1 MTTGAPGRLLTVVG
15 ARPQFVKAMPVSRAI
30 ARAPGLAEVMVH
42 TGQHHDPALSDSFF
56 RELDLPEP
64 VENLGIHG
72 GTHGEMTGRMLAA
85 LDAVIARH
93 APDLVIVYGDTNS
106 TLAGALAAAKAGVPV
121 AHVEAGLR
129 VFDRTMPEETNRVV
143 VDHLSRLLFAPTR
156 AAVGHL
162 AREGLV
168 EGVFHVG
175 DVMQDAV
182 LAMAALP
189 DRGEGDGVVRRLGLT
204 PGAYAVA
211 TLHRAA
217 TTDSAASLASAVGYL
232 RQHAARLPVVLP
244 LHPRTREAAARFGV
258 DLAGLRVVAPLGPI
272 DMQRLLAGCAL
283 VLTDSGGLQKEAYF
297 HRKPCVT
304 LRDDTEW
311 SETVE
316 AGWNRL
322 WTVNDYRPRREID
335 DYGAGDAAERI
346 VATIARFVAETLDA
360 PRATTGTRP

>member
-1 MTTGAPGRLLTVVG
+1 
-15 ARPQFVKAMPVSRAI
+15 
-30 ARAPGLAEVMVH
+30 
-42 TGQHHDPALSDSFF
+42 
-56 RELDLPEP
+56 
-64 VENLGIHG
+64 
-72 GTHGEMTGRMLAA
+72 
-85 LDAVIARH
+85 
-93 APDLVIVYGDTNS
+93 
-106 TLAGALAAAKAGVPV
+106 V

-129 VFDRTMPEETNRVV
+129 VFDRSMPEETNRVV
-143 VDHLSRLLFAPTR
+143 VDHLSRLLFAPTQ

-168 EGVFHVG
+168 EGVHHVG

-189 DRGEGDGVVRRLGLT
+189 DRGDGVVSGLGLA

-217 TTDSAASLASAVGYL
+217 TTESAANLAAAVGYL
-232 RQHAARLPVVLP
+232 RRHAQRQPVILP

-258 DLAGLRVVAPLGPI
+258 DLDGLTVIQPLGPI
-272 DMQRLLAGCAL
+272 AMQRLLADCAL

-311 SETVE
+311 SETVD

-322 WTVNDYRPRREID
+322 WTVDDYRPRREID
-335 DYGAGDAAERI
+335 DYGEGDAAERI
-346 VATIARFVAETLDA
+346 VATIARFLAKGLA
-360 PRATTGTRP
+360 SPRAVSRAMTGAGR

>member
-1 MTTGAPGRLLTVVG
+1 VTARLLTVVG

-30 ARAPGLAEVMVH
+30 ARTPGLAEVMVH
-42 TGQHHDPALSDSFF
+42 TGQHHDAALSDSFF

-64 VENLGIHG
+64 AENLGIHG

-85 LDAVIARH
+85 LDGVIARH

-121 AHVEAGLR
+121 AHIEAGLR
-129 VFDRTMPEETNRVV
+129 VFDRTLPEETNRVV

-182 LAMAALP
+182 LAMAALT
-189 DRGEGDGVVRRLGLT
+189 DRGDGDGVARRLGLA

-217 TTDSAASLASAVGYL
+217 TTDSAASLAAAVGYL
-232 RQHAARLPVVLP
+232 RRHAARLPVILP
-244 LHPRTREAAARFGV
+244 LHPRTREAAGRFGV
-258 DLAGLRVVAPLGPI
+258 DLAGLTVVEPLGPI

-346 VATIARFVAETLDA
+346 VSRIARFVAENLGA
-360 PRATTGTRP
+360 PRAVTGARP

>member
-1 MTTGAPGRLLTVVG
+1 VSARLLTVVG
-15 ARPQFVKAMPVSRAI
+15 ARPQFVKAMPVSRALR
-30 ARAPGLAEVMVH
+30 RAPGLTEVMVH
-42 TGQHHDPALSDSFF
+42 TGQHHDAALSEAFF
-56 RELDLPEP
+56 EALDLPAP
-64 VENLGIHG
+64 AENLGIHG
-72 GTHGEMTGRMLAA
+72 GSHGEMTGRMLAA
-85 LDAVIARH
+85 LDGVIARH

-129 VFDRTMPEETNRVV
+129 VFDRSMPEETNRVV

-156 AAVGHL
+156 TAVANL

-168 EGVFHVG
+168 EGVLHVG

-182 LAMAALP
+182 LAMAAMP
-189 DRGEGDGVVRRLGLT
+189 RPGPGVLQRLGLT

-217 TTDSAASLASAVGYL
+217 TTDDGASLAAAVGYL
-232 RQHAARLPVVLP
+232 RARLTRLPVVLP
-244 LHPRTREAAARFGV
+244 LHPRTRAAATRFGV
-258 DLAGLRVVAPLGPI
+258 DLAGLTVIEPLGPL
-272 DMQRLLAGCAL
+272 DMQRLLADCAT
-283 VLTDSGGLQKEAYF
+283 VFTDSGGLQKEAYF

-311 SETVE
+311 TETVE

-322 WTVNDYRPRREID
+322 WTVADYRPRREIE
-335 DYGAGDAAERI
+335 DYGTGEAAERI
-346 VATIARFVAETLDA
+346 VQAIEWFLAVDA
-360 PRATTGTRP
+360 APSAVTGAHA

>member
-30 ARAPGLAEVMVH
+30 ARTPGLVEVMVH
-42 TGQHHDPALSDSFF
+42 TGQHHDSALSDSFF

-64 VENLGIHG
+64 IENLGIHG

-85 LDAVIARH
+85 LDGAIARH
-93 APDLVIVYGDTNS
+93 APGLVIVYGDTNS

-143 VDHLSRLLFAPTR
+143 VDHVSRLLFAPTR

-162 AREGLV
+162 KREGLV
-168 EGVFHVG
+168 EGVHHVG

-182 LAMAALP
+182 LAMAALS
-189 DRGEGDGVVRRLGLT
+189 DRGESVLRRLGLT
-204 PGAYAVA
+204 SGAYAVA

-217 TTDSAASLASAVGYL
+217 TTDSAASLAAAVGYL
-232 RQHAARLPVVLP
+232 RQQAARLPVVLP
-244 LHPRTREAAARFGV
+244 LHPRTREAANRFGV
-258 DLAGLRVVAPLGPI
+258 DLAGLRIIEPLGPI

-322 WTVNDYRPRREID
+322 WTVSDYRPRREID

-346 VATIARFVAETLDA
+346 VATIARFVAETHDT

>member
-1 MTTGAPGRLLTVVG
+1 MGRLLTVVG

-30 ARAPGLAEVMVH
+30 ARAPGLTEVLVH

-56 RELDLPEP
+56 RELGLPEP
-64 VENLGIHG
+64 AENLGIHG
-72 GTHGEMTGRMLAA
+72 GSQGEMTGRMLAA
-85 LDAVIARH
+85 LDGVIARVE
-93 APDLVIVYGDTNS
+93 PDLVIVYGDTNS
-106 TLAGALAAAKAGVPV
+106 TLAGALAAAKSNVPI

-129 VFDRTMPEETNRVV
+129 VFDRSMPEETNRVV

-168 EGVFHVG
+168 DGVRHVG

-189 DRGEGDGVVRRLGLT
+189 VAGQGVLARLDLA
-204 PGAYAVA
+204 PGGYAVA

-217 TTDSAASLASAVGYL
+217 TTDNAAALAAAVGYL
-232 RQHAARLPVVLP
+232 RQQARRLPIVLP
-244 LHPRTREAAARFGV
+244 LHPRTREAAIRFGV
-258 DLAGLRVVAPLGPI
+258 DLSGLMITAPLGPL
-272 DMQRLLAGCAL
+272 DMQRLLAGCAA
-283 VLTDSGGLQKEAYF
+283 VFTDSGGLQKEAYF

-311 SETVE
+311 SETVD

-322 WTVNDYRPRREID
+322 WTAADYRPRREID

-346 VATIARFVAETLDA
+346 VQAIAEFLAAAAPVAIGA
-360 PRATTGTRP
+360 QA

>member
-1 MTTGAPGRLLTVVG
+1 VTARLLTVVG

-30 ARAPGLAEVMVH
+30 ARTPGLVEVMVH
-42 TGQHHDPALSDSFF
+42 TGQHHDAALSDSFF
-56 RELDLPEP
+56 RQLDLPEP
-64 VENLGIHG
+64 AENLGIHG
-72 GTHGEMTGRMLAA
+72 GSHGEMTGRMLAA
-85 LDAVIARH
+85 LDGVIARH

-129 VFDRTMPEETNRVV
+129 VFDRSMPEETNRVV

-182 LAMAALP
+182 LAMAALAALAAR
-189 DRGEGDGVVRRLGLT
+189 DDESGDVLRRLGLA
-204 PGAYAVA
+204 PGAYALA

-217 TTDSAASLASAVGYL
+217 TTDSAASLAAAVGYL
-232 RQHAARLPVVLP
+232 RWRAGETPVVLP
-244 LHPRTREAAARFGV
+244 LHPRTRAAAVRFGV
-258 DLAGLRVVAPLGPI
+258 DLAGLTVIEPLGPI
-272 DMQRLLAGCAL
+272 DMQALLAGCAQ

-311 SETVE
+311 GETVE

-322 WTVNDYRPRREID
+322 WTVSDYRPRREID
-335 DYGAGDAAERI
+335 DYGAGDAADRI

-360 PRATTGTRP
+360 PRAATGARS

>member
-1 MTTGAPGRLLTVVG
+1 MTSRLLTVVG

-30 ARAPGLAEVMVH
+30 ARAPGLTEVLVH
-42 TGQHHDPALSDSFF
+42 TGQHHDAALSDSFF
-56 RELDLPEP
+56 RELGLPEP
-64 VENLGIHG
+64 AQNLGIHG
-72 GTHGEMTGRMLAA
+72 GSHGEMTGRMLAA
-85 LDAVIARH
+85 LDGVIARVQ
-93 APDLVIVYGDTNS
+93 PDLVIVYGDTNS
-106 TLAGALAAAKAGVPV
+106 TLAGALAAAKSGVPV

-129 VFDRTMPEETNRVV
+129 VFDRSMPEETNRVV

-162 AREGLV
+162 AREGLT
-168 EGVFHVG
+168 EGVHHVG

-189 DRGEGDGVVRRLGLT
+189 VSGPDVLARLGLE
-204 PGAYAVA
+204 PDAYAVA

-217 TTDSAASLASAVGYL
+217 TTDSAASLAVAVGYL
-232 RQHAARLPVVLP
+232 RREARRLPVVLP
-244 LHPRTREAAARFGV
+244 LHPRTRQAAARFGV
-258 DLAGLRVVAPLGPI
+258 DMSGLRVIEPVGPL

-311 SETVE
+311 SETVD

-322 WTVNDYRPRREID
+322 WTVADYRPRYEID

-346 VATIARFVAETLDA
+346 VQAIARFLAAQAA
-360 PRATTGTRP
+360 PLAASGGLA

>member
-1 MTTGAPGRLLTVVG
+1 MGRLLTVVG

-30 ARAPGLAEVMVH
+30 RRAPGLTEVMVH
-42 TGQHHDPALSDSFF
+42 TGQHHDAALSDSVFHD
-56 RELDLPEP
+56 LDLPEP
-64 VENLGIHG
+64 AENLGIHG
-72 GTHGEMTGRMLAA
+72 GSHGEMTGRMLAA
-85 LDAVIARH
+85 LDGVIARVQ
-93 APDLVIVYGDTNS
+93 PDLVIVYGDTNS
-106 TLAGALAAAKAGVPV
+106 TLAGALAAAKADVPV

-129 VFDRTMPEETNRVV
+129 VFDRSMPEETNRVV
-143 VDHLSRLLFAPTR
+143 VDHLSRLLFAPTQ

-189 DRGEGDGVVRRLGLT
+189 ARGQDVLQRLGLAPQT
-204 PGAYAVA
+204 YAVA

-217 TTDSAASLASAVGYL
+217 TTDSVASLAAAVGYL
-232 RQHAARLPVVLP
+232 RQQAKALPVVIP
-244 LHPRTREAAARFGV
+244 LHPRTRQAAARFGV
-258 DLAGLRVVAPLGPI
+258 DLAGLTVIDPLGPL
-272 DMQRLLAGCAL
+272 DMQRLLAGCAS
-283 VLTDSGGLQKEAYF
+283 VFTDSGGLQKEAYF

-311 SETVE
+311 RETVD

-322 WTVNDYRPRREID
+322 WTVNSYRPRRPID
-335 DYGAGDAAERI
+335 DYGPGDAAERI
-346 VATIARFVAETLDA
+346 VQAITRFLAMRADA
-360 PRATTGTRP
+360 PRAVTGAGA

>member
-1 MTTGAPGRLLTVVG
+1 VGRLLTVVG

-30 ARAPGLAEVMVH
+30 ARAPGLTEVMVH
-42 TGQHHDPALSDSFF
+42 TGQHHDAALSDSFF

-64 VENLGIHG
+64 AENLGIHG
-72 GTHGEMTGRMLAA
+72 GSHGEMTGRMLAA
-85 LDAVIARH
+85 LDGVIARH

-129 VFDRTMPEETNRVV
+129 VFDRSMPEETNRVV

-168 EGVFHVG
+168 EGVHHVG

-189 DRGEGDGVVRRLGLT
+189 RPANSVLCRLDL
-204 PGAYAVA
+204 PLGAYAVA

-217 TTDSAASLASAVGYL
+217 TTDSAANLAAAVGYL
-232 RQHAARLPVVLP
+232 RQYVGRGPVVLP

-258 DLAGLRVVAPLGPI
+258 DLAGLTVIEPLGPI
-272 DMQRLLAGCAL
+272 DMQRLLTNCAV

-311 SETVE
+311 SETVD

-322 WTVNDYRPRREID
+322 WTVNDYRPRHEID

-346 VATIARFVAETLDA
+346 VLTIARFLAQDRGGELAA
-360 PRATTGTRP
+360 PRAMTGARP

>member
-1 MTTGAPGRLLTVVG
+1 VTTGRGGRLLTVVG

-30 ARAPGLAEVMVH
+30 AGAPGLTEVMVH
-42 TGQHHDPALSDSFF
+42 TGQHHDASLSDSFF
-56 RELDLPEP
+56 RELNLPEP
-64 VENLGIHG
+64 AVNLGIHG
-72 GTHGEMTGRMLAA
+72 GSHGEMTGRMLAA
-85 LDAVIARH
+85 LDGVIARH
-93 APDLVIVYGDTNS
+93 EPDLVIVYGDTNS
-106 TLAGALAAAKAGVPV
+106 TLAGALAAAKSGVPV

-129 VFDRTMPEETNRVV
+129 VFDRSMPEETNRVV

-156 AAVGHL
+156 TAVGHL
-162 AREGLV
+162 TREGLV
-168 EGVFHVG
+168 EGVHHVG

-189 DRGEGDGVVRRLGLT
+189 RPGNSVLCRLNL
-204 PGAYAVA
+204 PQGAYAVA

-217 TTDSAASLASAVGYL
+217 TTDSAAGLAAAVGYL
-232 RQHAARLPVVLP
+232 RQYVRRMPVVLP

-258 DLAGLRVVAPLGPI
+258 DLAGLTVIEPVGPI
-272 DMQRLLAGCAL
+272 DMQRLLAGCAV

-311 SETVE
+311 SETVD

-346 VATIARFVAETLDA
+346 VATIARFLEGELTT
-360 PRATTGTRP
+360 PRAMTGARP

>member
-1 MTTGAPGRLLTVVG
+1 VTARLLTVVG

-30 ARAPGLAEVMVH
+30 ARAPGLSEVLIH
-42 TGQHHDPALSDSFF
+42 TGQHHDAALSDSFF
-56 RELDLPEP
+56 RELGLPEP
-64 VENLGIHG
+64 AENLGIHG
-72 GTHGEMTGRMLAA
+72 GSHGEMTGRMLAA
-85 LDAVIARH
+85 LDGVIAR
-93 APDLVIVYGDTNS
+93 ARPDLVIVYGDTNS
-106 TLAGALAAAKAGVPV
+106 TLAGALAAAKSGVPV

-129 VFDRTMPEETNRVV
+129 VFDRSMPEETNRVV

-156 AAVGHL
+156 AAVAHL

-168 EGVFHVG
+168 EGVHHVG

-189 DRGEGDGVVRRLGLT
+189 VTGQSILARLGLT

-217 TTDSAASLASAVGYL
+217 VTGSAAALAAAVGYL
-232 RQHAARLPVVLP
+232 RRQAGRLPVVLP

-258 DLAGLRVVAPLGPI
+258 DLSGLTIIAPVGPL
-272 DMQRLLAGCAL
+272 DMQRLLADCAA
-283 VLTDSGGLQKEAYF
+283 VFTDSGGLQKEAYF

-311 SETVE
+311 SETVD

-322 WTVNDYRPRREID
+322 WTTADYRPRREID
-335 DYGAGDAAERI
+335 DYGTGDAAERI
-346 VATIARFVAETLDA
+346 VQTIARFLAAHGA
-360 PRATTGTRP
+360 PMAATGAQA

>member
-1 MTTGAPGRLLTVVG
+1 VTARLLTVVG

-30 ARAPGLAEVMVH
+30 ARTPGLAEVMVH
-42 TGQHHDPALSDSFF
+42 TGQHHDAALSNRFF
-56 RELDLPEP
+56 RELNLPEP
-64 VENLGIHG
+64 AENLGVHG
-72 GTHGEMTGRMLAA
+72 GSHGEMTGRMLAA
-85 LDAVIARH
+85 LDGVIARH

-129 VFDRTMPEETNRVV
+129 VFDRSIPEETNRVV
-143 VDHLSRLLFAPTR
+143 VDHLSQLLFAPTR

-168 EGVFHVG
+168 EGVHHVG

-189 DRGEGDGVVRRLGLT
+189 GQIQEGVVRRLGLP

-217 TTDSAASLASAVGYL
+217 TTDTAASLAAAVSYL
-232 RQHAARLPVVLP
+232 RQQAGRMPVILP
-244 LHPRTREAAARFGV
+244 LHPRTREAAGRFGI
-258 DLAGLRVVAPLGPI
+258 DLAGLTVVEPLGPI

-346 VATIARFVAETLDA
+346 VATIARFLAEDLDA
-360 PRATTGTRP
+360 PRAVTGARP

>member
-1 MTTGAPGRLLTVVG
+1 VTARLLTVVG

-30 ARAPGLAEVMVH
+30 ARTPGLAEVMVH
-42 TGQHHDPALSDSFF
+42 TGQHHDAALSDSFF

-64 VENLGIHG
+64 AENLGIHG
-72 GTHGEMTGRMLAA
+72 GSHGEMTGRMLAA
-85 LDAVIARH
+85 LDGVIARH

-168 EGVFHVG
+168 EGVVHAG

-189 DRGEGDGVVRRLGLT
+189 DRSERDGIVRRLGLT

-217 TTDSAASLASAVGYL
+217 TTDSAASLAAAVSYL
-232 RQHAARLPVVLP
+232 RRHAGRMPVVLP
-244 LHPRTREAAARFGV
+244 LHPRTREAAGRLGV
-258 DLAGLRVVAPLGPI
+258 DLAGLTVVEPLGPI

-311 SETVE
+311 SETVD

-346 VATIARFVAETLDA
+346 VATIARFVAADLDA
-360 PRATTGTRP
+360 PRAVTGARP

>member
-1 MTTGAPGRLLTVVG
+1 MTARLLTVVG

-30 ARAPGLAEVMVH
+30 ASTPGLSEVLIH
-42 TGQHHDPALSDSFF
+42 TGQHHDAAMSDRFF
-56 RELDLPEP
+56 RELGLPEP
-64 VENLGIHG
+64 AENLGIHG
-72 GTHGEMTGRMLAA
+72 GSHGEMTGRMLAA
-85 LDAVIARH
+85 LDGVIARH

-106 TLAGALAAAKAGVPV
+106 TLAAALAAAKADVPV

-129 VFDRTMPEETNRVV
+129 VFDRSMPEETNRVV

-162 AREGLV
+162 AREGIV
-168 EGVFHVG
+168 EGVQHVG

-189 DRGEGDGVVRRLGLT
+189 ERDDGVVTRLGLT
-204 PGAYAVA
+204 PGGYAVA

-217 TTDSAASLASAVGYL
+217 ATDSAPALAAAVAYL
-232 RQHAARLPVVLP
+232 RRQAAERPVVLP
-244 LHPRTREAAARFGV
+244 LHPRTCEAASRFGV
-258 DLAGLRVVAPLGPI
+258 DLAGLTVIEPLGPI
-272 DMQRLLAGCAL
+272 DMQRLLADCAQ

-304 LRDDTEW
+304 LRDGTEW
-311 SETVE
+311 SETVD

-322 WTVNDYRPRREID
+322 WTVSDYRPRHEIE

-346 VATIARFVAETLDA
+346 VAVIAGFLAHNAA
-360 PRATTGTRP
+360 PRSMAGGRP

>member
-1 MTTGAPGRLLTVVG
+1 MTRLLTVVG

-30 ARAPGLAEVMVH
+30 ARAPDLTEVLIH
-42 TGQHHDPALSDSFF
+42 TGQHHDAALSDSFF
-56 RELDLPEP
+56 RDLDLPEP
-64 VENLGIHG
+64 AENLGIHG
-72 GTHGEMTGRMLAA
+72 GSHGEMTGRMLAA
-85 LDAVIARH
+85 LDGVIARH

-162 AREGLV
+162 AREGIV
-168 EGVFHVG
+168 EGVHHVG

-189 DRGEGDGVVRRLGLT
+189 AKSRKEGGDSALHRLSLP

-217 TTDSAASLASAVGYL
+217 TTQSAASLAAAVGYL
-232 RQHAARLPVVLP
+232 RRYLHRMPVILP

-258 DLAGLRVVAPLGPI
+258 DLSGLTVVEPLGPV
-272 DMQRLLAGCAL
+272 DMQRLLADCAL

-322 WTVNDYRPRREID
+322 WTVDDYRPRREID

-346 VATIARFVAETLDA
+346 VATIARFLDEA
-360 PRATTGTRP
+360 PAVPRAMTGARP

>member
-1 MTTGAPGRLLTVVG
+1 VNSRLLTVVG
-15 ARPQFVKAMPVSRAI
+15 ARPQFVKALPVSRAI
-30 ARAPGLAEVMVH
+30 ARTPGLSEVMVH
-42 TGQHHDPALSDSFF
+42 TGQHHDAAMSGDVFAALGLAEPA
-56 RELDLPEP
+56 
-64 VENLGIHG
+64 ENLGIHG
-72 GTHGEMTGRMLAA
+72 GSHGEMTGRMLAA
-85 LDAVIARH
+85 LDGVIDRVEPA
-93 APDLVIVYGDTNS
+93 LVIVYGDTNS

-156 AAVGHL
+156 VAVANL

-168 EGVFHVG
+168 EGVHHVG
-175 DVMQDAV
+175 DVMHDAV
-182 LAMAALP
+182 LAMAAMP
-189 DRGEGDGVVRRLGLT
+189 QDGETILRRLGLT

-217 TTDSAASLASAVGYL
+217 TTETVTNLAAAVGYL
-232 RQHAARLPVVLP
+232 RAQAGRQPVVLP

-258 DLAGLRVVAPLGPI
+258 DLSGLTVIEPVDPL

-311 SETVE
+311 TETVD

-322 WTVNDYRPRREID
+322 WTVADYRPRREID
-335 DYGAGDAAERI
+335 DYGTGDAAERI
-346 VATIARFVAETLDA
+346 VQAITGFLTEQAA
-360 PRATTGTRP
+360 PLRVTGTTR

>member
-1 MTTGAPGRLLTVVG
+1 MTGGGRGRLLTVVG

-30 ARAPGLAEVMVH
+30 ARAAGLSEVLVH
-42 TGQHHDPALSDSFF
+42 TGQHHDAALSDSFF
-56 RELDLPEP
+56 TELGLPQP
-64 VENLGIHG
+64 AENLGIHG
-72 GTHGEMTGRMLAA
+72 GSHGEMTGRMLAA
-85 LDAVIARH
+85 LDSVIARVQ
-93 APDLVIVYGDTNS
+93 PDLVIVYGDTNS
-106 TLAGALAAAKAGVPV
+106 TLAGALAAAKSGVPV

-129 VFDRTMPEETNRVV
+129 VFDRSMPEETNRVV

-156 AAVGHL
+156 AAVAHL

-168 EGVFHVG
+168 EGVRHVG

-189 DRGEGDGVVRRLGLT
+189 ATGESILARLGLA

-217 TTDSAASLASAVGYL
+217 TTDSAAALAAAVGYL
-232 RQHAARLPVVLP
+232 RQQAKRLPIVLP
-244 LHPRTREAAARFGV
+244 LHPRTREAAVRFGV
-258 DLAGLRVVAPLGPI
+258 DLSGLTIVAPVGPL
-272 DMQRLLAGCAL
+272 DMQRLLADCAA
-283 VLTDSGGLQKEAYF
+283 VFTDSGGLQKEAYF

-311 SETVE
+311 SETVD

-322 WTVNDYRPRREID
+322 WTVADYRPRREID

-346 VATIARFVAETLDA
+346 VQAITRFLATDTAVA
-360 PRATTGTRP
+360 ATGAQA

>member
-1 MTTGAPGRLLTVVG
+1 VTARAEGRLLTVVG

-30 ARAPGLAEVMVH
+30 AAMPNLTEVMVH
-42 TGQHHDPALSDSFF
+42 TGQHHDAAMSDSFF
-56 RELDLPEP
+56 RELGLPEP
-64 VENLGIHG
+64 AQNLGIHG

-85 LDAVIARH
+85 LDGVIARH

-129 VFDRTMPEETNRVV
+129 VFDRSMPEETNRVV

-189 DRGEGDGVVRRLGLT
+189 DQGDGALRRLGLT

-217 TTDSAASLASAVGYL
+217 TTDNAVSLASAVGYL
-232 RQHAARLPVVLP
+232 RQHAGRLPVVLP
-244 LHPRTREAAARFGV
+244 LHPRTREAASRFGV
-258 DLAGLRVVAPLGPI
+258 DLAGLTVIEPLGPI

-322 WTVNDYRPRREID
+322 WTVSDYRPRREID

-346 VATIARFVAETLDA
+346 VATIARFVSETLDA
-360 PRATTGTRP
+360 PRVATGVRS

>member
-1 MTTGAPGRLLTVVG
+1 MTARLLTVVG

-30 ARAPGLAEVMVH
+30 AREPGLVEVMVH
-42 TGQHHDPALSDSFF
+42 TGQHHDAAMSGDFF
-56 RELDLPEP
+56 RALGLPEP
-64 VENLGIHG
+64 AENLGVHG
-72 GTHGEMTGRMLAA
+72 GSHGEMTGRMLIA
-85 LDAVIARH
+85 LDGVIDRIR
-93 APDLVIVYGDTNS
+93 PDLVIVYGDTNS
-106 TLAGALAAAKAGVPV
+106 TLAGALAAAKAGAPV

-129 VFDRTMPEETNRVV
+129 VFDRSMPEETNRVV

-156 AAVGHL
+156 TAVANL

-182 LAMAALP
+182 LAMAAMP
-189 DRGEGDGVVRRLGLT
+189 RRGDPVSRRLGLT
-204 PGAYAVA
+204 PNAYAVA

-217 TTDSAASLASAVGYL
+217 TTRSPTSLAAAVGYL
-232 RQHAARLPVVLP
+232 RARLDQTPVVLP
-244 LHPRTREAAARFGV
+244 LHPRTRDAAARFGV
-258 DLAGLRVVAPLGPI
+258 DLAGLTVIDPLGPL
-272 DMQRLLAGCAL
+272 DMQGLLADCAL

-311 SETVE
+311 SETVD

-322 WTVNDYRPRREID
+322 WTVADYRPRREID
-335 DYGAGDAAERI
+335 DYGTGDAAEKI
-346 VATIARFVAETLDA
+346 VRTIARFLGTGAA
-360 PRATTGTRP
+360 ASGATIGAKA

>member
-1 MTTGAPGRLLTVVG
+1 MTTGPLGRLLTVVG

-30 ARAPGLAEVMVH
+30 ARASGLTEVLVH
-42 TGQHHDPALSDSFF
+42 TGQHHDAALSDSFF
-56 RELDLPEP
+56 RELGLPEP
-64 VENLGIHG
+64 AENLGIHG
-72 GTHGEMTGRMLAA
+72 GSHGEMTGRMLAA
-85 LDAVIARH
+85 LDGVIARV

-129 VFDRTMPEETNRVV
+129 VFDRAMPEETNRVV

-162 AREGLV
+162 AREGIV
-168 EGVFHVG
+168 EGVHHVG

-189 DRGEGDGVVRRLGLT
+189 YPADGATRRLALT

-217 TTDSAASLASAVGYL
+217 TTDSAAALAAAVGYL
-232 RQHAARLPVVLP
+232 RRRAAHMPVVLP
-244 LHPRTREAAARFGV
+244 LHPRTRDAAARYGV
-258 DLAGLRVVAPLGPI
+258 DLAGLTVIPPLGPI
-272 DMQRLLAGCAL
+272 DMQRLLADCAL

-322 WTVNDYRPRREID
+322 WTVSDYRPRREIG

-346 VATIARFVAETLDA
+346 VATIARFVSEDRAA
-360 PRATTGTRP
+360 PRRMTGGRP

>member
-1 MTTGAPGRLLTVVG
+1 VTARLLTVVG

-30 ARAPGLAEVMVH
+30 ARTPGLAEVMVH
-42 TGQHHDPALSDSFF
+42 TGQHHDAALSDRFF
-56 RELDLPEP
+56 RELNLPEP
-64 VENLGIHG
+64 AENLGVHG
-72 GTHGEMTGRMLAA
+72 GSHGEMTGRMLAA
-85 LDAVIARH
+85 LDGVIARH
-93 APDLVIVYGDTNS
+93 APDLVMVYGDTNS

-129 VFDRTMPEETNRVV
+129 VFDRSMPEETNRVV

-168 EGVFHVG
+168 EGVHHVG

-189 DRGEGDGVVRRLGLT
+189 DQIQEGVVRRLGLA

-217 TTDSAASLASAVGYL
+217 TTDTAASLAAAVSYL
-232 RQHAARLPVVLP
+232 RQHASRMPVVLP
-244 LHPRTREAAARFGV
+244 LHPRTREAAGRFGV
-258 DLAGLRVVAPLGPI
+258 DLAGLMVVEPLGPI

-311 SETVE
+311 SETVD

-346 VATIARFVAETLDA
+346 VATIARFLAEDLDA
-360 PRATTGTRP
+360 PRAVTGARP

>member
-1 MTTGAPGRLLTVVG
+1 VTTGAPGRLLTVVG

-30 ARAPGLAEVMVH
+30 ARTPGLTEVMVH
-42 TGQHHDPALSDSFF
+42 TGQHHDAALSDSFF
-56 RELDLPEP
+56 RQLDLPEP
-64 VENLGIHG
+64 AENLGIHG
-72 GTHGEMTGRMLAA
+72 GSHGEMTGRMLAA
-85 LDAVIARH
+85 LDGVIARY

-129 VFDRTMPEETNRVV
+129 VFDRSMPEETNRVV

-189 DRGEGDGVVRRLGLT
+189 DQGNGVLRRLGLAS
-204 PGAYAVA
+204 GAYAVA

-217 TTDSAASLASAVGYL
+217 TTDSAIGLAAAVGYL
-232 RQHAARLPVVLP
+232 RQHAGHLPVVLP
-244 LHPRTREAAARFGV
+244 LHPRTRQAAGHFGV
-258 DLAGLRVVAPLGPI
+258 DLAGLTVIEPLGPV

-322 WTVNDYRPRREID
+322 WTVDNYRPRREID

-346 VATIARFVAETLDA
+346 VATIAHFVAEHLDA
-360 PRATTGTRP
+360 PSAAAGIRP

>member
-1 MTTGAPGRLLTVVG
+1 MTTGAKGRLLTVVG

-30 ARAPGLAEVMVH
+30 ARAPGLVEVMVH
-42 TGQHHDPALSDSFF
+42 TGQHHDAALSDSFF
-56 RELDLPEP
+56 RQLDLPEP
-64 VENLGIHG
+64 AENLGIHG
-72 GTHGEMTGRMLAA
+72 GSHGEMTGRMLAA
-85 LDAVIARH
+85 LDGVIARH

-129 VFDRTMPEETNRVV
+129 VFDRSMPEETNRVV

-189 DRGEGDGVVRRLGLT
+189 DQGEGVLHRLGLA
-204 PGAYAVA
+204 PGAYALA

-217 TTDSAASLASAVGYL
+217 TTDSAVSLASAVGYL
-232 RQHAARLPVVLP
+232 RQHASRLPVVLP
-244 LHPRTREAAARFGV
+244 LHPRTREAAVRFGV
-258 DLAGLRVVAPLGPI
+258 DLAGLIVIDPLGPI
-272 DMQRLLAGCAL
+272 DMQRLLAGCAQ

-322 WTVNDYRPRREID
+322 WTVNDYRPRREIN
-335 DYGAGDAAERI
+335 DYGAGDAADRI

-360 PRATTGTRP
+360 PRAATGARS

>member
-1 MTTGAPGRLLTVVG
+1 LTARGKGRLLTVVG

-30 ARAPGLAEVMVH
+30 ARAPGLDEVLVH
-42 TGQHHDPALSDSFF
+42 TGQHHDAALSDSFF

-64 VENLGIHG
+64 AENLGIHG
-72 GTHGEMTGRMLAA
+72 GSHGEMTGRMLAA
-85 LDAVIARH
+85 LDGVIARVQ
-93 APDLVIVYGDTNS
+93 PDLVIVYGDTNS
-106 TLAGALAAAKAGVPV
+106 TLAGALAAAKSGVPV

-129 VFDRTMPEETNRVV
+129 VFDRSMPEETNRVV

-168 EGVFHVG
+168 EGVHHVG

-189 DRGEGDGVVRRLGLT
+189 VSGESILSRLGLK

-217 TTDSAASLASAVGYL
+217 TTDSVAALAAAVGYL
-232 RQHAARLPVVLP
+232 RRQARTSPVVLP

-258 DLAGLRVVAPLGPI
+258 DLSGLTVIAPVGPL
-272 DMQRLLAGCAL
+272 DMQRLLADCAA
-283 VLTDSGGLQKEAYF
+283 VFTDSGGLQKEAYF

-311 SETVE
+311 SETVD

-322 WTVNDYRPRREID
+322 WTVSDYRPRREID
-335 DYGAGDAAERI
+335 DYGAGDAAGRI
-346 VATIARFVAETLDA
+346 VQIIAQFLAENTAASVATGAQA
-360 PRATTGTRP
+360 

>member
-1 MTTGAPGRLLTVVG
+1 MGRLLTVVG

-30 ARAPGLAEVMVH
+30 ARAPGLSEVLVH
-42 TGQHHDPALSDSFF
+42 TGQHHDAALSDGFF
-56 RELDLPEP
+56 RELGLPEP
-64 VENLGIHG
+64 AENLGIHG
-72 GTHGEMTGRMLAA
+72 GSHGEMTGRMLAA
-85 LDAVIARH
+85 LDGVIARVQ
-93 APDLVIVYGDTNS
+93 PDLVIVYGDTNS
-106 TLAGALAAAKAGVPV
+106 TLAGALAAAKSGVPV

-129 VFDRTMPEETNRVV
+129 VFDRSMPEETNRVV
-143 VDHLSRLLFAPTR
+143 VDHLSQLLFAPTR

-162 AREGLV
+162 AREGLAQ
-168 EGVFHVG
+168 GVHHVG

-189 DRGEGDGVVRRLGLT
+189 VTGQSILARLDLA
-204 PGAYAVA
+204 PHAYAVA

-217 TTDSAASLASAVGYL
+217 TTDSAAALAAAVGYL
-232 RQHAARLPVVLP
+232 RQQARQLPVILP
-244 LHPRTREAAARFGV
+244 LHPRTREAAIRFGV
-258 DLAGLRVVAPLGPI
+258 DLSGLTIIDPLGPL
-272 DMQRLLAGCAL
+272 DMQRLLANCAM

-311 SETVE
+311 SETVD

-322 WTVNDYRPRREID
+322 WTVADYRPRRAID

-346 VATIARFVAETLDA
+346 VQAIGRFLTADSP
-360 PRATTGTRP
+360 PRSASGAQA